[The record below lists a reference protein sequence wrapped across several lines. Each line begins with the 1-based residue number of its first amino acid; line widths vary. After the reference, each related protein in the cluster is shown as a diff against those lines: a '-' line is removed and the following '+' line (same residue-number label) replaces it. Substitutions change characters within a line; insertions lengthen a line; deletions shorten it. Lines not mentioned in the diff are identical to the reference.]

1 MAMTAHSLLDR
12 LRRPRNPVILL
23 PAAAGSAG
31 LGVLVSQVPAVAA
44 GLALVLLTTFS
55 WELLTALL
63 SLASVINR
71 PRLTIGGVNVQL
83 AHIVLIP
90 LAVRVFAVT
99 RREILPRWRNVE
111 FAIVGFVMLQFATS
125 YFHAVNVRQSVQ
137 SAGLLAL
144 GVLAYLV
151 VYTGVCTRERLIFA
165 ARALLLAGLFAGAV
179 GVAAA
184 ASHALLGTNF
194 GISDTLQAA
203 GGLAKEHDILGSMA
217 GSTAIAFLVLSREPN
232 PVFSRLF
239 SLFGFWVSLAAM
251 LASLARGAWIGF
263 AICFLLLVPFRR
275 LRYAGRRMLGRGAV
289 TVLILAVAGA
299 GFLYLSFTQQHST
312 ESNTL
317 VLRGSQIVDLQSGS
331 GAART
336 QEWRTALDDVK
347 GSPLLGL
354 GTNSYG
360 QRHLGLRVDEPGYLG
375 NLYIRTLY
383 DSGIV
388 GLALLLYFVH
398 GLLRPV
404 VRLRWSTGDLTPVAI
419 AIGFA
424 YVLLLVAYA
433 ATDASLQVWPW
444 LFAGLLRPAVAMAFR
459 QQRAGR
465 KARSHLG
472 NGGPPRRAELATR

>member
-1 MAMTAHSLLDR
+1 MAMTARPLLER
-12 LRRPRNPVILL
+12 VRRPRNPVILL

-31 LGVLVSQVPAVAA
+31 MGALVSQVPALGA
-44 GLALVLLTTFS
+44 GLALVILTTFS
-55 WELLTALL
+55 WEFLTALL
-63 SLASVINR
+63 SLVSVINR
-71 PRLTIGGVNVQL
+71 PRPTIAGVNVQL

-90 LAVRVFAVT
+90 LAVRVVALT
-99 RREILPRWRNVE
+99 RREVLPRWRNVE
-111 FAIVGFVMLQFATS
+111 FAIVGFGVLQFATS
-125 YFHAVNVRQSVQ
+125 YLHSVNVRQSVQ

-151 VYTGVCTRERLIFA
+151 VFTGVCTRERLIFA
-165 ARALLLAGLFAGAV
+165 VRALLLAGLFAG
-179 GVAAA
+179 GVAVASA
-184 ASHALLGTNF
+184 ASHSLLGTNF
-194 GISDTLQAA
+194 GISDKLQAA

-217 GSTAIAFLVLSREPN
+217 GCTAIAFLVLSREPN

-239 SLFGFWVSLAAM
+239 SLFGFWISLAAM
-251 LASLARGAWIGF
+251 LASLARGAWVGF
-263 AICFLLLVPFRR
+263 AICFLLLVPFRH
-275 LRYAGRRMLGRGAV
+275 LRYAGRRILGRGAV

-312 ESNTL
+312 ETNAL

-331 GAART
+331 GATRSA
-336 QEWRTALDDVK
+336 EWRIALDDVK

-383 DSGIV
+383 DSGVV
-388 GLALLLYFVH
+388 GLALLLFFLY
-398 GLLRPV
+398 GLVRPLV
-404 VRLRWSTGDLTPVAI
+404 KLRWSTGDLTPVAI

-444 LFAGLLRPAVAMAFR
+444 LFAGLLRAAVGMALR
-459 QQRAGR
+459 QQRAR
-465 KARSHLG
+465 RMARSQLG